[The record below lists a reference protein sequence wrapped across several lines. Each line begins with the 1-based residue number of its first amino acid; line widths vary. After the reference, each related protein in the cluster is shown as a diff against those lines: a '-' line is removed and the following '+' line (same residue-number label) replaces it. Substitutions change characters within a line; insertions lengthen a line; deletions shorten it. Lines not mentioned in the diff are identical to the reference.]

1 MLQKYNIFLT
11 FPFLSE
17 LFAIFAVENLLSNP
31 LNDFADEVETERT
44 LTAYSV
50 EA

>member
-1 MLQKYNIFLT
+1 LT
-11 FPFLSE
+11 FPFFSE

-44 LTAYSV
+44 LAGL
-50 EA
+50 